1 MRAATRLNKILLIA
15 CACAASL
22 LIAACGG
29 GGGAGAD
36 EQGVKQSMQR
46 FLGAIGAGNGAA
58 ACQLVT
64 PAGQQALAQQIA
76 TLTHSSKQVSCEVI
90 ITQIAKLLP
99 ADIKTGLQNA
109 RVQKVTIK
117 RGTATVRGTDIK
129 SSKGNLS
136 TFVNAQ
142 QPTKL
147 QKVGAVWKVTS

>member
-1 MRAATRLNKILLIA
+1 MRAATRFKKILLIA
-15 CACAASL
+15 CACTAPL
-22 LIAACGG
+22 GIAACG

-46 FLGAIGAGNGAA
+46 FLGAVGAGNGAA

-76 TLTHSSKQVSCEVI
+76 TLTHSSRQASCEVI
-90 ITQIAKLLP
+90 ITQISKLLP

-129 SSKGNLS
+129 ASKGNLS

-147 QKVGAVWKVTS
+147 QKVGTVWKVTS

>member
-1 MRAATRLNKILLIA
+1 MRAPTRLNKILLIA
-15 CACAASL
+15 CACAAP
-22 LIAACGG
+22 IWVAACGG
-29 GGGAGAD
+29 TSAGAD

-46 FLGAIGAGNGAA
+46 FLAAIGAGNGTA

-76 TLTHSSKQVSCEVI
+76 TLTHASHKVSCEVI
-90 ITQIAKLLP
+90 ITDIAKLLP
-99 ADIKTGLQNA
+99 PGIKTGLQNA
-109 RVQKVTIK
+109 RVEKVTIK
-117 RGTATVRGTDIK
+117 GGTATVRGTDIK
-129 SSKGNLS
+129 ASKGDLS

>member
-1 MRAATRLNKILLIA
+1 MRAATRLNRILLIT
-15 CACAASL
+15 CACAAP
-22 LIAACGG
+22 IWVAACG

-46 FLGAIGAGNGAA
+46 FLAAIGAGNGAA

-76 TLTHSSKQVSCEVI
+76 TLTHASHQVSCEVI

-117 RGTATVRGTDIK
+117 AGTATVRGTDIK
-129 SSKGNLS
+129 ASKGNLS
-136 TFVNAQ
+136 AFVNAQ